1 MTENLIIFFRTNW
14 RTNLMTPILYTE
26 LEMDFSSGC
35 YIKPSLDIM
44 QNDFNNAV
52 LCCTEINLFV
62 STWGKQAKTQERNDR
77 RVTAGESIPTRLT
90 LNIKFCCHL

>member
-1 MTENLIIFFRTNW
+1 
-14 RTNLMTPILYTE
+14 MTPILYTE
-26 LEMDFSSGC
+26 LEMDFNSGC

-77 RVTAGESIPTRLT
+77 RVTAGEFTPTHPTVVGIYMSYLSAQRSDIAVAET
-90 LNIKFCCHL
+90 